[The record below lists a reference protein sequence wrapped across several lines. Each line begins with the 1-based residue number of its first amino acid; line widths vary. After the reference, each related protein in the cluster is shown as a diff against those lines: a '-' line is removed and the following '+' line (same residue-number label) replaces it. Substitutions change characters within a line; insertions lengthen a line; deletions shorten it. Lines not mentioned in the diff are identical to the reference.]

1 MLSAEVVSVA
11 DFKLQFNFLL
21 LVMITSIFYLI
32 SNTIATNYD
41 ISLISISY
49 GAANGVT
56 YISYYPFPQF
66 SNGTYYHNIT
76 SPIYIQ
82 PPGSVWTGSLDVTFN
97 FTTDSNGT
105 YYIYLPKQC
114 KYNQSYCGDFAIQSG
129 SLPTNVLIDGIQT
142 VTNAEWN
149 ILDTLLLPLTDIN
162 SPINLNSGQHTIQIN
177 YGNYARGYRY
187 DKLVLVRPISNF
199 CSDSICDSVGSYIET
214 YQSCPS
220 DCTNCN
226 DSNNYTYDYF
236 NYTTQQCN
244 HSNITCLTNTDCN
257 DNNAS
262 TTDTCNNPGA
272 VSSYCTNPLGL
283 NVCGNS
289 LCEWNGNSETCN
301 SCQSDCSC
309 TSSQQCSIVQ
319 NSTYNNY
326 SCIAS
331 ASDAPASNP
340 PSTPTSSGSSPTS
353 SSSPIQPGETKQ
365 VTIQPTQ
372 RPISP
377 SLAVPSILQSSLT
390 LNFTIDKTV
399 TADDLT
405 RVKIGINDSLNIAA
419 TAQPIDKI
427 TNIQMT
433 KSGNDVVY
441 SIEGTNRGRF
451 LFISVDV
458 PSKVVLD
465 ASNGSIISVESSTAA
480 SVVLDKIIN
489 FLEFW
494 K

>member
-1 MLSAEVVSVA
+1 M
-11 DFKLQFNFLL
+11 
-21 LVMITSIFYLI
+21 
-32 SNTIATNYD
+32 
-41 ISLISISY
+41 
-49 GAANGVT
+49 
-56 YISYYPFPQF
+56 
-66 SNGTYYHNIT
+66 
-76 SPIYIQ
+76 
-82 PPGSVWTGSLDVTFN
+82 
-97 FTTDSNGT
+97 
-105 YYIYLPKQC
+105 
-114 KYNQSYCGDFAIQSG
+114 
-129 SLPTNVLIDGIQT
+129 
-142 VTNAEWN
+142 
-149 ILDTLLLPLTDIN
+149 
-162 SPINLNSGQHTIQIN
+162 
-177 YGNYARGYRY
+177 
-187 DKLVLVRPISNF
+187 
-199 CSDSICDSVGSYIET
+199 
-214 YQSCPS
+214 
-220 DCTNCN
+220 
-226 DSNNYTYDYF
+226 
-236 NYTTQQCN
+236 
-244 HSNITCLTNTDCN
+244 
-257 DNNAS
+257 
-262 TTDTCNNPGA
+262 
-272 VSSYCTNPLGL
+272 
-283 NVCGNS
+283 
-289 LCEWNGNSETCN
+289 
-301 SCQSDCSC
+301 
-309 TSSQQCSIVQ
+309 Q